1 MPNMKSFFLGVI
13 TLSTAGNLFLI
24 LRSAHQALRQRS
36 FFDLLFLGEMGFIL
50 LCGLAILF
58 VTSRKSQRPSGS
70 PVSSMLGFTSCLVLN
85 LAVQSGLMLARH
97 RASPPII
104 LETLRRILHHG

>member
-1 MPNMKSFFLGVI
+1 MPNMKSFFLGLI
-13 TLSTAGNLFLI
+13 TLTTVGNLFLI

-36 FFDLLFLGEMGFIL
+36 FFDLLFLGEMGFML

-58 VTSRKSQRPSGS
+58 VTSRKKQS
-70 PVSSMLGFTSCLVLN
+70 PPEWPAASMLSFTSCLVLN

-97 RASPPII
+97 LATPPII
-104 LETLRRILHHG
+104 LDSLRRILHRG